1 MHDFHKWLGLQ
12 YNDEKLDKKKKKRYK
27 SAIDFGS

>member
-12 YNDEKLDKKKKKRYK
+12 YNDEKLDKKKKRYK